1 MGDCISS
8 RSAFLDFY
16 IMDDRIVETLFAKL
30 IFGLDDAI
38 LWLWSLQK
46 EEIMDN
52 LSYHKQLSVENTEKL
67 RTILQEFPQFIR
79 DYFRGLEP
87 TTTAKTRIS
96 YAYDLKVFFFFLQQR
111 NSYFAHKEIKD
122 FVVSDL
128 ELLEPVDIEEYLEFL
143 KVYQDPNG
151 KIRTNDERGIHRKLS
166 SLRSF
171 YLYYS
176 KRKMIKN
183 NPTIVVDLPKLHQ
196 KQIIR
201 LDPDEVAELLDLVE
215 FGGKDLT
222 GMKKVYYEKNKLR
235 NLAIFTLLLGTGI
248 RVSECVGLDLEHV
261 DFKNNR
267 IKIIRKGG
275 KEDYVYFGD
284 EVEKALMDYIEQSR
298 NQIQAV
304 QGHEGALFLSI
315 QRKRMSVKAIEN
327 LVSDTAKQ
335 VTRFKHITPHKL
347 RSTYGT
353 NLYKETGDIYLV
365 AEVLGHNDV
374 NTTRKHYA
382 ALDEDRKRQAA
393 KVVRMREE

>member
-1 MGDCISS
+1 
-8 RSAFLDFY
+8 
-16 IMDDRIVETLFAKL
+16 MDH
-30 IFGLDDAI
+30 
-38 LWLWSLQK
+38 
-46 EEIMDN
+46 
-52 LSYHKQLSVENTEKL
+52 LSYHKQLSIENTEKL
-67 RTILQEFPQFIR
+67 RTVLQEFPSFIR
-79 DYFRGLEP
+79 DFFRGLEP
-87 TTTAKTRIS
+87 TTTAKTRLS
-96 YAYDLKVFFFFLQQR
+96 YAYDLKVFFYFLQQK
-111 NSYFAHKEIKD
+111 NAYFSHKELKD
-122 FVVSDL
+122 IVVGDL
-128 ELLEPVDIEEYLEFL
+128 ELLEPVDIEEYLDFL

-151 KIRTNDERGIHRKLS
+151 KTRTNDERGIHRKLS

-176 KRKMIKN
+176 KRKLIKN
-183 NPTIVVDLPKLHQ
+183 NPTIVVDLPKLHK

-248 RVSECVGLDLEHV
+248 RVSECVGLDIEHV

-267 IKIIRKGG
+267 IKVMRKGG

-284 EVEKALMDYIEQSR
+284 EVEKALMDYIELSR
-298 NQIQAV
+298 KQIQACE
-304 QGHEGALFLSI
+304 GHESALFLSI

-327 LVSDTAKQ
+327 MVSDSAKQ
-335 VTRFKHITPHKL
+335 VTMFKHITPHKL

-382 ALDEDRKRQAA
+382 ALDEDRKRRAA
-393 KVVRMREE
+393 KVVRMREEMQSYSLEKQHIPSVQQSVCSLQ

>member
-1 MGDCISS
+1 M
-8 RSAFLDFY
+8 
-16 IMDDRIVETLFAKL
+16 EH
-30 IFGLDDAI
+30 
-38 LWLWSLQK
+38 
-46 EEIMDN
+46 
-52 LSYHKQLSVENTEKL
+52 LSYHKHLSIENTEKL
-67 RTILQEFPQFIR
+67 RIVLQEFPPFVR

-87 TTTAKTRIS
+87 STTAKTRLS
-96 YAYDLKVFFFFLQQR
+96 YAYDLKVFFYFLQQK
-111 NSYFAHKEIKD
+111 NAYFSHKEIKD
-122 FVVSDL
+122 IVVGDL
-128 ELLEPVDIEEYLEFL
+128 ELLEAVDIEEYLEFL
-143 KVYQDPNG
+143 KVYQDSNG
-151 KIRTNDERGIHRKLS
+151 KTRTNDERGIHRKLS

-176 KRKMIKN
+176 KRKLIKN
-183 NPTIVVDLPKLHQ
+183 NPTIVVDMPKLHK

-215 FGGKDLT
+215 FGGRDLT

-248 RVSECVGLDLEHV
+248 RVSECVGLNMEHV

-267 IKIIRKGG
+267 IKVIRKGG

-284 EVEKALMDYIEQSR
+284 EVEKALRDYIELSR
-298 NQIQAV
+298 KHIQACE
-304 QGHEGALFLSI
+304 GHESALFLSI

-327 LVSDTAKQ
+327 MVSDSAKQ
-335 VTRFKHITPHKL
+335 VTMFKHITPHKL

-382 ALDEDRKRQAA
+382 ALDEDRKRRAA